1 MSTIS
6 IFCDPVFRSVRH
18 WVVFQRPC
26 HADIAS
32 NSRREYIVKRNFS
45 RLAPTVELWQNC
57 WRIFGEQSGQQHGG
71 NLGDPNKRFANHI
84 FKQLSAIFKKSCK
97 LNIEKGI
104 LIVSELEA
112 GGFSTGVCSMS

>member
-1 MSTIS
+1 MTGPDPVETLITRKLRLGAGKKTLSSHCCANTIS

-57 WRIFGEQSGQQHGG
+57 WRIFWGTKRPATWWEHGRLEQV
-71 NLGDPNKRFANHI
+71 FC
-84 FKQLSAIFKKSCK
+84 KSH
-97 LNIEKGI
+97 
-104 LIVSELEA
+104 
-112 GGFSTGVCSMS
+112 F